1 MIGDLRRHL
10 RFLMAF
16 GLGLVAGMLAFRMAW
31 LDRLLIFADVFCLAY
46 LVLVALMMRR
56 MTVRDLHRHADDD
69 DEGMRLIVPLAVG
82 VVVLSLFAI
91 HMTLRDPSG
100 GFSLRP
106 ALAILSVPLGWAMI
120 HTVMAFHYASLWH
133 APAPG
138 GGLARGLDF
147 PGQGKGE
154 LAGIWDFIYYSFTLG
169 MTAQTSDVAVTST
182 ALRRVTIVHSGLS
195 FFYNAVLVALTVN
208 AAVSLGQ

>member
-1 MIGDLRRHL
+1 MPGALGRRTRIVRWLRVIL
-10 RFLMAF
+10 P
-16 GLGLVAGMLAFRMAW
+16 LV
-31 LDRLLIFADVFCLAY
+31 
-46 LVLVALMMRR
+46 
-56 MTVRDLHRHADDD
+56 
-69 DEGMRLIVPLAVG
+69 
-82 VVVLSLFAI
+82 
-91 HMTLRDPSG
+91 
-100 GFSLRP
+100 

-138 GGLARGLDF
+138 GGLARGLEF